1 MMFSLEGKTALVTG
15 GGTGI
20 GLAVV
25 KAYLEF
31 GAFVYISGRRPGPL
45 EKTVE
50 ELSARYPDRI
60 AGFTCDNQKKEDI
73 EALARRVTEAG
84 RGLDV
89 LVNNAGVQYLG
100 SLEEMPEE
108 QIDAM
113 FRTNV
118 QGMLRMSL
126 ALLPLLKVKGGKV
139 INMSSFV
146 AEISRAGVVG
156 YSATKGAM
164 RQFTK
169 GMAIEWAPYNIQVN
183 AIMPGTIVTGF
194 NPNQLAPA
202 WRAQAVKRVPA
213 GRLGAAEDCA
223 GTAVF
228 LASSASDY
236 VTGVSIAVDGGI
248 LAGA

>member
-1 MMFSLEGKTALVTG
+1 MRRADGGAL
-15 GGTGI
+15 
-20 GLAVV
+20 
-25 KAYLEF
+25 
-31 GAFVYISGRRPGPL
+31 
-45 EKTVE
+45 
-50 ELSARYPDRI
+50 
-60 AGFTCDNQKKEDI
+60 
-73 EALARRVTEAG
+73 
-84 RGLDV
+84 RGLDI
-89 LVNNAGVQYLG
+89 LVNNHAVQFIQRSILDISQEQLSLVFQNNVYSFFYLIQAALPHLHRRSTIIKTTSVTAYQG
-100 SLEEMPEE
+100 NKGL
-108 QIDAM
+108 ID
-113 FRTNV
+113 
-118 QGMLRMSL
+118 
-126 ALLPLLKVKGGKV
+126 
-139 INMSSFV
+139 
-146 AEISRAGVVG
+146 

-194 NPNQLAPA
+194 NPNQLDPA